1 MSLPEGHHTITP
13 YFTVT
18 DADQLIKFVVVV
30 FGGDIVVEN
39 RYSDGTIQHARIRIG
54 DTVMMLNQSNENY
67 AANASQMYL
76 YVEDVESVY
85 SKAISQSAV
94 SIMEPNNREYGDHI
108 AGITD
113 PCGNTWCIAKHGV
126 SV

>member
-1 MSLPEGHHTITP
+1 MNLPEGHHTITP

-18 DADQLIKFVVVV
+18 DADQLMNFVVAV

-39 RYSDGTIQHARIRIG
+39 RYSDGTIQHARIRVG

-67 AANASQMYL
+67 PSNVSQMYL
-76 YVEDVESVY
+76 YVEDVELVY
-85 SKAISQSAV
+85 SKAISQGAV
-94 SIMEPNNREYGDHI
+94 SIMEPNNRKHGDRI

-113 PCGNTWCIAKHGV
+113 PCGNTWWIAKHGV